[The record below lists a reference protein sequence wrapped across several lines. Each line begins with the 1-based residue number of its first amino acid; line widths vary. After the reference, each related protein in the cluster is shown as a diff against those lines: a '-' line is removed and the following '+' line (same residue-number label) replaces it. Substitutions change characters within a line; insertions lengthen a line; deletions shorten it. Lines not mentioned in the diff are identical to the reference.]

1 MLPHPAVRR
10 ARTLGSLT
18 FFCAIVAAGCSS
30 DSTAPP
36 DPVVNPLR
44 TTDLIV
50 YTAFDITTGRGAT
63 FAVTSDG
70 AARLPLSTASDEVG
84 PEISPDGTRIVA
96 VRLVDTLPQ
105 VFVMNTDGSGDR
117 LAAAVPGGAYWP
129 SWTPDGHSILF
140 TNYDELK
147 TWMMSADGSG
157 PHQIFSGKEDEQTP
171 ALSPDGRRIAF
182 TSARMFSNTFAVF
195 ELYVMNVDG
204 SNLQRL
210 TTSPEMTW
218 GYNVYPRWSPDGTR
232 IAFIRSIND
241 GVAHVYVMNADGSQ
255 MRQLT
260 SGDLNDLGVAWSP
273 DGTRLAIAREAMSGL
288 GEIYVTDA
296 ADGTHLVNI
305 TNSSDL
311 DERYPSWGRRVAR

>member
-1 MLPHPAVRR
+1 MPSPSAVRR
-10 ARTLGSLT
+10 AHAFSALTLL
-18 FFCAIVAAGCSS
+18 CAVVAAGCTS

-36 DPVVNPLR
+36 DPVVSPLAV
-44 TTDLIV
+44 TDLIV

-63 FAVTSDG
+63 YRVTSDG

-84 PEISPDGTRIVA
+84 PELSPDGTRIVT

-117 LAAAVPGGAYWP
+117 LAAAVVGGAYWP
-129 SWTPDGHSILF
+129 SWTPDGHSIMF

-157 PHQIFSGKEDEQTP
+157 PHRVVAGSEDEQTP
-171 ALSPDGRRIAF
+171 ALSPDGKRIVF

-195 ELYVMNVDG
+195 ELYIMDVDG
-204 SNLQRL
+204 GNLQRL

-241 GVAHVYVMNADGSQ
+241 GVAHVFLMNADGSDMHQ
-255 MRQLT
+255 VT
-260 SGDLNDLGVAWSP
+260 SGDLNDLGVSWSP
-273 DGTRLAIAREAMSGL
+273 DGRHLAISREVMGGL
-288 GEIYVTDA
+288 GDIYV
-296 ADGTHLVNI
+296 ADVNDGAHLVNI
-305 TNSSDL
+305 TNSPNL